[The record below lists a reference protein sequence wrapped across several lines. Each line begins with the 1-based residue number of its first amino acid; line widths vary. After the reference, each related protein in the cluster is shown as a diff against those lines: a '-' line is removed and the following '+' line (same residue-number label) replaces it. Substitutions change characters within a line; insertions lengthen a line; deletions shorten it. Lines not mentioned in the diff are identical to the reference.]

1 MKFKKFIIQ
10 SKCKPSPIGFKHTL
24 VNFFTEA
31 NFTVVDITS
40 KDNCIYVEL
49 YGSKENFKTLTAIFN
64 QQFSSELS
72 IKRSWLWF

>member
-10 SKCKPSPIGFKHTL
+10 SKCKPSLISFKRML

-31 NFTVVDITS
+31 NFTVVDITT
-40 KDNCIYVEL
+40 KNNCIYVEL
-49 YGSKENFKTLTAIFN
+49 YGSKESFKTLNATFN
-64 QQFSSELS
+64 QQFSRELS